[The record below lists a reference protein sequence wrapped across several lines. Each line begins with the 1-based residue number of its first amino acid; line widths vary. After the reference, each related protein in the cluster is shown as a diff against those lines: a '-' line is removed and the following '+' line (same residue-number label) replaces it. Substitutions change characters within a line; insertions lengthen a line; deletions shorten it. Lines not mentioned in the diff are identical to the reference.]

1 MSKISDKTIKT
12 FLEELSSKA
21 PTPGGGAVAALAGAM
36 AASLVEMVMN
46 LTPGGAFDLATIG
59 KARALRAQ
67 LLELS
72 DEDVKAFDAV
82 MKAYRSK
89 DKLAI
94 KKTLLKAIEIPTQT
108 KRLARLVGEL
118 AREAVRKGNKNAISD
133 AKTAIYLAEAAG
145 KSAEENIK
153 INKESLAKLE

>member
-36 AASLVEMVMN
+36 GASLVEMVMN
-46 LTPGGAFDLATIG
+46 LTSGEVFDLATIG
-59 KARALRAQ
+59 MARALRAQ
-67 LLELS
+67 LLRLS
-72 DEDVKAFDAV
+72 DEDMKAFDAV

-89 DKLAI
+89 DKLVI

-108 KRLARLVGEL
+108 KRLAHLVEEL
-118 AREAVRKGNKNAISD
+118 ARDVAKRGNKNAISD

-145 KSAEENIK
+145 KSADENIK